1 MTAGPLPARQDGS
14 AETSGPSPVLAPG
27 APVEDAA
34 AFLKALSHEGRLA
47 ILCLLLDGEKSVTEL
62 ETLLDQRQSA
72 VSQQLA
78 RLRLEGLVAP
88 RRDGKVIYYSLQD
101 DRCRR
106 MIALLSEFFCAPAA
120 PGSKPAGEN
129 GRANGDRP

>member
-1 MTAGPLPARQDGS
+1 MTAGPVHARRDDS
-14 AETSGPSPVLAPG
+14 AATAGPSPILAPG
-27 APVEDAA
+27 TAVEDAA

-78 RLRLEGLVAP
+78 RLRLEGLVQP
-88 RRDGKVIYYSLQD
+88 RREGKVVYYSLQD

-106 MIALLSEFFCAPAA
+106 MIALLSEFFCAPPQPNAKQA
-120 PGSKPAGEN
+120 NGT